1 MSISRDELIN
11 ILSVVSF
18 LGHYEREM
26 HAAEKKVL
34 LAIFKAASVT
44 HEEHEKMKSNHSLDG
59 MLKQL
64 QSEDAKH
71 KLVELMALVAGA
83 DGVLQDEERTII
95 KKIMKR
101 VGVKDDH
108 PYFDDD
114 NLDVANVRANVGKIL
129 NSLKDIPA
137 WQWINLPATLLD
149 IVII

>member
-18 LGHYEREM
+18 LGHYESEM

-34 LAIFKAASVT
+34 MAIFKAASIT

-59 MLKQL
+59 MLNQL
-64 QSEDAKH
+64 HSDDAKH
-71 KLVELMALVAGA
+71 TLVELMALVAGA
-83 DGVLQDEERTII
+83 DGVLKDEERTII

-101 VGVKDDH
+101 VGVTDDH

-114 NLDVANVRANVGKIL
+114 NLDIANVRANVGKIL
-129 NSLKDIPA
+129 SSLKDISA
-137 WQWINLPATLLD
+137 
-149 IVII
+149 